1 MANKPSPETITLPEP
16 DKSGKVAFEKALA
29 SRRSV
34 RRYSATPP
42 SLAQLS
48 QLLWAAQG
56 ITSRDGGRTAPSA
69 GALYPLELYV
79 VAAKVEGLPRG
90 IYKYRPRK
98 HDLLHISDEDRRKEI
113 AGAAL
118 DQSCVRTAPA
128 VIAIAAVYDRV
139 TGKYGGRG
147 VMYTHME
154 VGLAGQNIYLQAE
167 TLGLGTVMVGAFYE
181 EKVGKLLEIPDEE
194 VVLALMPVG
203 RKQ

>member
-1 MANKPSPETITLPEP
+1 MARKPTPKTIVLPEP
-16 DKSGKVAFEKALA
+16 DRSGVVTLEKALA

-34 RRYSATPP
+34 RRYSAIPP
-42 SLAQLS
+42 SLAQIS

-79 VAAKVEGLPRG
+79 VAAKVDGLPGG
-90 IYKYRPRK
+90 IYKYRPHA
-98 HDLLHISDEDRRKEI
+98 HDLVQISDEDRRKEI

-118 DQSCVRTAPA
+118 DQSCVGTAPA
-128 VIAIAAVYDRV
+128 IIAIAAVYDRV
-139 TGKYGGRG
+139 TGKYGDRG

-154 VGLAGQNIYLQAE
+154 VGLAGQNIHLQAE
-167 TLGLGTVMVGAFYE
+167 TLALGAVMVGAFYE
-181 EKVGKLLEIPDEE
+181 EKVGKLLEVPSAE

-203 RKQ
+203 RRR

>member
-1 MANKPSPETITLPEP
+1 MTKKPAPDTIALPEP
-16 DKSGKVAFEKALA
+16 DGSGKLSLEKALA

-34 RRYSATPP
+34 RRYSAIPP
-42 SLAQLS
+42 SIAQIS

-56 ITSRDGGRTAPSA
+56 ITSRDGSRTAPSA

-79 VAAKVEGLPRG
+79 VAAKVEGLPGG

-98 HDLLHISDEDRRKEI
+98 HDLMRISDEDRRREI
-113 AGAAL
+113 AAAAL

-128 VIAIAAVYDRV
+128 IIAIAAVYDRA
-139 TGKYGGRG
+139 TSKYSDRG

-167 TLGLGTVMVGAFYE
+167 SLELGTVMVGAFYE
-181 EKVGKLLEIPDEE
+181 EKLGKLLEIPDEE
-194 VVLALMPVG
+194 VVLALMAVG
-203 RKQ
+203 RKR